1 MSLYRYFQREKSILP
16 SRDGP
21 LSSKVPSSH
30 IEAANKRVSEVLSAA
45 AEPSKPGRGVYK
57 KYTPKD
63 KATVANYSL
72 LNGTSAAIRHFKD
85 ELPDIKCTSV
95 NDWKRAV
102 EQKKKIDRAHGR
114 CEPVVELSGKKRGR
128 PSVLSDELTN
138 ELKSYVY
145 ALRDAGGVINSA
157 IVIAAAT
164 GILQK
169 KDPSSLECSGGSI
182 SLKKSWAK
190 YF

>member
-1 MSLYRYFQREKSILP
+1 M
-16 SRDGP
+16 
-21 LSSKVPSSH
+21 
-30 IEAANKRVSEVLSAA
+30 
-45 AEPSKPGRGVYK
+45 
-57 KYTPKD
+57 
-63 KATVANYSL
+63 
-72 LNGTSAAIRHFKD
+72 
-85 ELPDIKCTSV
+85 
-95 NDWKRAV
+95 
-102 EQKKKIDRAHGR
+102 
-114 CEPVVELSGKKRGR
+114 VELSGKKRGR
-128 PSVLSDELTN
+128 PSVLLDELTD

-169 KDPSSLECSGGSI
+169 KDGGSI